1 MCAVFIAIRFTLKL
15 NNIIRRGQN
24 NGDNKLTVT
33 SKSCTNAGIIV
44 VYYNL

>member
-1 MCAVFIAIRFTLKL
+1 MKIEQYYLREMEGK
-15 NNIIRRGQN
+15 N